1 MNLSVAL
8 RHQFPEF
15 SLDAAFEAGGGL
27 TAIMGR
33 SGAGKTTVANAV
45 AGLFQP
51 DVGKVAVAGETLLD
65 TATSINQPTH
75 RRRIGYVFQEARL
88 FPHLTVRRNL
98 LYGKWFAGA
107 SGAEFGRIVEML
119 GIGPLLRRRPGALSG
134 GEKQRVALGRA
145 LLSDPRLL
153 VMDEPLAALD
163 TQRKAE
169 IIPYLERLRDEAG
182 KPILYVSHSTSEVAR
197 LATTVVMIDAG
208 RVVACGDAADVL
220 SDPSLA
226 RAMPIR
232 EAGAVLTA
240 TVASHDDADGLSE
253 LKVSAGNLFLPKV
266 DAAPGAKLR
275 IRVEAHDVLLFR
287 GAPVGG
293 SALNVLPVTV
303 TSIRQGEGPGAI
315 IGLLAGED
323 PLIAR
328 ITRRSVRNLNLS
340 KGTVCYAVLKSTSIA
355 SADVGGG

>member
-1 MNLSVAL
+1 MSLSVAI
-8 RHQFPEF
+8 RHQYPEF
-15 SLDAAFEAGGGL
+15 SLDASFDVGAGL
-27 TAIMGR
+27 TAVMGR

-45 AGLFQP
+45 AGLFRP
-51 DVGKVAVAGETLLD
+51 DEGKVLVAGETLLD
-65 TATSINQPTH
+65 TSASVDVPAH

-88 FPHLTVRRNL
+88 FPHLNVRQNL
-98 LYGKWFAGA
+98 LYGKWFARA
-107 SGAEFGRIVEML
+107 SGAEFDRIVEML
-119 GIGPLLRRRPGALSG
+119 GIGPLLSRRPSALSG

-163 TQRKAE
+163 AQRKAE
-169 IIPYLERLRDEAG
+169 IIPYLERLRDDAG

-208 RVVACGDAADVL
+208 RVVACGGAAEVL

-232 EAGAVLTA
+232 EVGAVLIA
-240 TVASHDDADGLSE
+240 TVAVHDEADGLSE
-253 LKVSAGNLFLPKV
+253 LTVSAGSVFLPKV
-266 DAAPGAKLR
+266 RAAIGAKLR
-275 IRVEAHDVLLFR
+275 VRVEAHDILLFKD
-287 GAPVGG
+287 APIGG

-303 TSIRQGEGPGAI
+303 TSIRQGDGPGVI
-315 IGLLAGED
+315 VGLMAGDD

-328 ITRRSVRNLNLS
+328 ITRRSVRNLGLTP
-340 KGTVCYAVLKSTSIA
+340 GEACYAVLKSTSVA
-355 SADVGGG
+355 AEDVGAA

>member
-1 MNLSVAL
+1 MSLSVDL
-8 RHQFPEF
+8 RHRFPGF
-15 SLDAAFEAGGGL
+15 SLDASFEVGGGL
-27 TAIMGR
+27 TAVMGR
-33 SGAGKTTVANAV
+33 SGAGKTTIANAV
-45 AGLFQP
+45 AGLFRP
-51 DVGKVAVAGETLLD
+51 DKGRVSVAGETLLD
-65 TATSINQPTH
+65 TAGAVDIPTH

-107 SGAEFGRIVEML
+107 DGAEFDRIVEML
-119 GIGPLLRRRPGALSG
+119 GIGPLLRRRPGTLSG

-145 LLSDPRLL
+145 LLSNPRLL

-163 TQRKAE
+163 AQRKAE

-208 RVVACGDAADVL
+208 RVVACGPAAEVL
-220 SDPSLA
+220 ADPSLA

-240 TVASHDDADGLSE
+240 TVAGHDAEDDLST
-253 LKVSAGNLFLPKV
+253 LAVSAGRLYLPSV
-266 DAAPGAKLR
+266 NADIGARLR
-275 IRVEAHDVLLFR
+275 VRVEAHDILLFKD
-287 GAPVGG
+287 APVGA

-303 TSIRQGEGPGAI
+303 TSIRQGDGPGAI
-315 IGLLAGED
+315 IGLVAGDD

-328 ITRRSVRNLNLS
+328 ITRRSVRNLGLTT
-340 KGTVCYAVLKSTSIA
+340 GTKCFAVLKSTSVA
-355 SADVGGG
+355 AADVGGG

>member
-1 MNLSVAL
+1 MRLSVTL
-8 RHQFPEF
+8 RHQFPGF
-15 SLDAAFEAGGGL
+15 LLDASFDAGGGL
-27 TAIMGR
+27 TAVMGR
-33 SGAGKTTVANAV
+33 SGAGKTTIANAV

-51 DVGKVAVAGETLLD
+51 DEGKVIAAGETLLD
-65 TATSINQPTH
+65 TAVSVDLPAH

-107 SGAEFGRIVEML
+107 SGAEFDRIVEML
-119 GIGPLLRRRPGALSG
+119 GIGPLLTRRPGALSG

-163 TQRKAE
+163 AQRKAE

-197 LATTVVMIDAG
+197 LATTVVMIDGG
-208 RVVACGDAADVL
+208 RVVACGAAAEVL

-240 TVASHDDADGLSE
+240 VVAGHDDADGLSE
-253 LKVSAGNLFLPKV
+253 LTVSAGSLFLPKV
-266 DAAPGAKLR
+266 SAEVGARLR
-275 IRVEAHDVLLFR
+275 VRVEAHDILLFTDP
-287 GAPVGG
+287 PVGG

-303 TSIRQGEGPGAI
+303 SSIRQGDGPGAI
-315 IGLLAGED
+315 VALMAGD
-323 PLIAR
+323 DSLIAR
-328 ITRRSVRNLNLS
+328 ITRRSVRNLGLAPG
-340 KGTVCYAVLKSTSIA
+340 KECFAVLKSTSVA
-355 SADVGGG
+355 AEDVGAA

>member
-1 MNLSVAL
+1 MSLSVAI
-8 RHQFPEF
+8 RHRFDCF
-15 SLDAAFEAGGGL
+15 SLDASFEAGAGL
-27 TAIMGR
+27 TAVMGR
-33 SGAGKTTVANAV
+33 SGAGKSTIANAV

-51 DVGKVAVAGETLLD
+51 NGGRIVVAGETLLD
-65 TATSINQPTH
+65 TKGGVSVPAH

-107 SGAEFGRIVEML
+107 SGAEFDRIVEML
-119 GIGPLLRRRPGALSG
+119 GIGPLLNRRPGALSG

-163 TQRKAE
+163 AQRKAE

-197 LATTVVMIDAG
+197 LATTVVMINAG
-208 RVVACGDAADVL
+208 VVVACGPAAGVL
-220 SDPSLA
+220 SDPALA

-232 EAGAVLTA
+232 EAGAVLTG
-240 TVASHDDADGLSE
+240 TVAAHDDDDGLSE
-253 LKVSAGNLFLPKV
+253 LSVSGGNLYLPKV
-266 DAAPGAKLR
+266 GATIGDRLR
-275 IRVEAHDVLLFR
+275 IRVEAHDILLFR
-287 GAPVGG
+287 DPPVGG

-303 TSIRQGEGPGAI
+303 TSIRQGDGPGAI
-315 IGLLAGED
+315 VGLVAGDD

-328 ITRRSVRNLNLS
+328 ITRRSVRNLGLEQ
-340 KGTVCYAVLKSTSIA
+340 GQTCFAVLKSTSVA
-355 SADVGGG
+355 AADVGAA